1 MIRRPVSVMGYDAY
15 YVALEAIKAA
25 GSGGSRTPSLRL
37 CRPSTTTAS
46 PATISFAD
54 GAKDATRDVAFI
66 KYCNTETGAWDL
78 IGEQGIE

>member
-1 MIRRPVSVMGYDAY
+1 MVAAVSVMGYDAY

-25 GSGGSRTPSLRL
+25 GSADPAAVLEALPSV
-37 CRPSTTTAS
+37 SYDGVTGNIA
-46 PATISFAD
+46 FAD

-66 KYCNTETGAWDL
+66 KYCNTETAVWDL